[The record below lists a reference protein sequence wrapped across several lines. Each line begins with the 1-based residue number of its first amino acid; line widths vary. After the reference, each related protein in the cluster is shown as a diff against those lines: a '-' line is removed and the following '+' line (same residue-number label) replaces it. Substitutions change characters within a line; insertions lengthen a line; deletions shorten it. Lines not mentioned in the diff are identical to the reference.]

1 MTNISKNPLSADEL
15 ERLFFQLNTTI
26 ATLNK
31 QGAHDFLHDLLGT
44 EERIMLAKRFAIIVM
59 ITENYSTYSIAK
71 KLKVS
76 TSTVDAIRTRHEH
89 GTYDQLL
96 KHICAN
102 KKTYRSLWETLDQ
115 VLHVGG
121 VLPHYVGLDRYRG
134 LR

>member
-71 KLKVS
+71 KTQGQHLNRRCN
-76 TSTVDAIRTRHEH
+76 T
-89 GTYDQLL
+89 
-96 KHICAN
+96 N
-102 KKTYRSLWETLDQ
+102 
-115 VLHVGG
+115 
-121 VLPHYVGLDRYRG
+121 
-134 LR
+134 